1 MNLKIIIVFL
11 LFGLKGYSQTPRI
24 DKLRNSLPSL
34 KGREAIDCLN
44 ALATNFNF
52 SFIRADSA
60 NHYAK
65 LALKKATS
73 IRYPSGEAIALL
85 TLGDVNGRLL
95 GNLAIMQSNSQK
107 AISLLQQE
115 KDPRNL
121 SLAYY
126 KLAVAY
132 FAQGEV
138 ADALAAA
145 TKAKDIAVAENDT
158 SGIGWAIEATGLINC
173 HMGEYWKCF
182 ENMIE
187 SQRIGK
193 SINDSLLISTSL
205 AFIARS
211 FNRVGDPIM
220 ALNYYHQS
228 MQFATPF
235 LLLWPHLEDVAYA
248 QLQLK
253 QYDSVLY
260 YQQKH
265 IHNLDLLAVEPAVRE
280 KFAVFEWG
288 YSVEVQLARKEYD
301 MVLSTMLP
309 QIAQLRKNNDVIPLM
324 QSLMIAGKCYFAKK
338 DYQPALHFGRKLLTT
353 ATELHNGQYMAEADN
368 LLYSVFSQLKQHDSA
383 LVHYKNYIS
392 LRDKMATEQFA
403 QRTALYLAASTAAAK
418 ISVLEKDNII
428 AGQQLL
434 LKSKELLKQQQLRNG
449 LGFGLLGLLLLFIL
463 LARNSML
470 RRKNDKLQHE
480 QSQLALKRKAL
491 ELEMQALRAQ
501 MNPHFIF
508 NCLSAID
515 NLIQTSQPDKATSY
529 LSRFANLI
537 RGILDSSKNNL
548 ISFQKDFDT
557 LKLYLEMEQFRCNN
571 KFSYQLDADQELLNG
586 DYKVPPLIIQP
597 FVENAIHHGLLNKR
611 DNNRKLTINAR
622 LLDTYIVYSITDNGI
637 GRQHAAII
645 KQRNRPEQPSY
656 GIDITRE
663 RIKLHNQQNLAGDI
677 LITDLDKAGISM
689 GTTATIKIESLSY

>member
-1 MNLKIIIVFL
+1 MNFKIIIVFL
-11 LFGLKGYSQTPRI
+11 LFGLNGYSQTPRI

-34 KGREAIDCLN
+34 NGREAVDCLN

-52 SFIRADSA
+52 FFIRADSA

-65 LALKKATS
+65 LALEKATM
-73 IRYPSGEAIALL
+73 IRYPSGEAVALL

-95 GNLAIMQSNSQK
+95 GNMAIMQSNSQK
-107 AISLLQQE
+107 AIPLLQQE
-115 KDPRNL
+115 KDTRNL

-126 KLAVAY
+126 KLAVSY
-132 FAQGEV
+132 FAQGEE

-145 TKAKDIAVAENDT
+145 LKAKDIALAQNDT
-158 SGIGWAIEATGLINC
+158 SGIGWAIQANGLIHC
-173 HMGEYWKCF
+173 HTGEYWKCF

-193 SINDSLLISTSL
+193 AINDSLLISTSL

-235 LLLWPHLEDVAYA
+235 LLLWPHLEDIAYA
-248 QLQLK
+248 HLQLK

-265 IHNLDLLAVEPAVRE
+265 IHNLDLLAVEPAVRK
-280 KFAVFEWG
+280 KFEVFNWG

-301 MVLSTMLP
+301 LVLSTVLP
-309 QIAQLRKNNDVIPLM
+309 QIAQLHKNNDVIALM
-324 QSLMIAGKCYFAKK
+324 QSLMIAGKCYVAKE
-338 DYQPALHFGRKLLTT
+338 DYQLALQFSRKLLTT
-353 ATELHNGQYMAEADN
+353 ATRLHNGQYMAEADE
-368 LLYSVFSQLKQHDSA
+368 LLYSVFSQLKQSDSA
-383 LVHYKNYIS
+383 LAYYKNYVS
-392 LRDKMATEQFA
+392 LRDKMAAAQFA
-403 QRTALYLAASTAAAK
+403 QKTALYLAASTAAAK
-418 ISVLEKDNII
+418 ISVLEKDNTI
-428 AGQQLL
+428 AGQRLL
-434 LKSKELLKQQQLRNG
+434 LKTKELLKQQQLRNG
-449 LGFGLLGLLLLFIL
+449 FGLGLLALLLLFIL
-463 LARNSML
+463 VARNNIL
-470 RRKNDKLQHE
+470 RQKNDKLQHE

-571 KFSYQLDADQELLNG
+571 KFSYHLDADQELLNG

-597 FVENAIHHGLLNKR
+597 FVENAIHHGLLNKK
-611 DNNRKLTINAR
+611 DSNRQLTINAR
-622 LLDTYIVYSITDNGI
+622 LLDMHIVYSITDNGI
-637 GRQHAAII
+637 GRQHAAFIN
-645 KQRNRPEQPSY
+645 QRNRPDHRSY

-663 RIKLHNQQNLAGDI
+663 RIKLHNKQNIVGDI
-677 LITDLDKAGISM
+677 LITDLGIAGMPM
-689 GTTATIKIESLSY
+689 GTTATIKIESLSS